1 MLVTPNGAMTQAPA
15 KSSSAN
21 QGRRPRHSLEP
32 PVDSLSRRTFVQS
45 TAAAAATAA
54 LGASAATWTAKPAA
68 AAGRGPF
75 VPYGARSYFK
85 RPVKGA
91 AVDSARTQAFR
102 SFMRSHPEQRD
113 VAYPLINGL
122 DGNTWGTPFAIG
134 EAHHPVWR
142 LTGDHDDKARRL
154 VTRGFHAPEW
164 LGRMLTGTD
173 DSPLC
178 VLDRASGFTMFCADA
193 RVVGPHLIEATAGAI
208 TYHRSNGL
216 DHRNPRSNEP
226 RNFTSRGRISDAMV
240 IRRDLVRHGVQ
251 HGTDLGHVLHLFL
264 VETSTS
270 DGFRSP
276 MVGAEHDKF
285 GWGAEGERIA
295 IAPSVD
301 LSKRRLSPE
310 ALVIARTLQN
320 HGCYIGDNSGSGSAL
335 KAQQENDFK
344 PVWNGRLHQDSLRG
358 ITWDD
363 FVVLR

>member
-1 MLVTPNGAMTQAPA
+1 MDP
-15 KSSSAN
+15 
-21 QGRRPRHSLEP
+21 
-32 PVDSLSRRTFVQS
+32 LSRRTFVQS

-54 LGASAATWTAKPAA
+54 LGPPPPRGRTAAA

-85 RPVKGA
+85 RPVTGA

-113 VAYPLINGL
+113 VALPPDQRPGRQHVGHALRHRR
-122 DGNTWGTPFAIG
+122 
-134 EAHHPVWR
+134 AHHPVWR

-154 VTRGFHAPEW
+154 VTRGFHAPDW

-178 VLDRASGFTMFCADA
+178 VRRPRLRLHDVLRRRPGRQPRIRGDG
-193 RVVGPHLIEATAGAI
+193 RRDHLPP
-208 TYHRSNGL
+208 SNGL
-216 DHRNPRSNEP
+216 DHRNPRSDEP

-251 HGTDLGHVLHLFL
+251 HDTDLGHVLHLFL

-276 MVGAEHDKF
+276 MVGAESDKF

-295 IAPSVD
+295 IAPS
-301 LSKRRLSPE
+301 STSPSAGLSPE
-310 ALVIARTLQN
+310 ALVIARTLQS

-335 KAQQENDFK
+335 KAQQENDFEPGVERPPEPGLPAGHHLGRLRRPEVK
-344 PVWNGRLHQDSLRG
+344 PVHAAPRSR
-358 ITWDD
+358 
-363 FVVLR
+363 RRR

>member
-1 MLVTPNGAMTQAPA
+1 M
-15 KSSSAN
+15 
-21 QGRRPRHSLEP
+21 
-32 PVDSLSRRTFVQS
+32 DSLSRRTLFQS

-54 LGASAATWTAKPAA
+54 LGSAATWTAQAAQAAPAA
-68 AAGRGPF
+68 RPGPF

-85 RPVKGA
+85 KPITGAPVDA
-91 AVDSARTQAFR
+91 ARTQAFR

-113 VAYPLINGL
+113 TAYPLINGL
-122 DGNTWGTPFAIG
+122 DGNEWGTPFAIG
-134 EAHHPVWR
+134 EQHHPVWR
-142 LTGDHDDKARRL
+142 LTGDHDKLARRL
-154 VTRGFHAPEW
+154 ETRGFHAPDW
-164 LGRMLTGTD
+164 LGKMLTGTD

-178 VLDRASGFTMFCADA
+178 VLDRASGFTMFCANA

-240 IRRDLVRHGVQ
+240 IRRDLVKHGVR
-251 HGTDLGHVLHLFL
+251 HDTDLGHVLHLFL
-264 VETSTS
+264 VETNTS

-276 MVGAEHDKF
+276 MVGAEGDKA

-295 IAPSVD
+295 IDPSVD
-301 LSKRRLSPE
+301 LTKRRLSPE
-310 ALVIARTLQN
+310 ALVIARTLQKY
-320 HGCYIGDNSGSGSAL
+320 GCYIGDNSGSGSAL

-344 PVWNGRLHQDSLRG
+344 PVWKGRLNRDSLRG